1 MEDLGHTYTKNIYCL
16 SEIQINQ
23 ASLFICCLPVNLTT
37 LAVILAHLPDM
48 FWSPSLNWPPGS
60 LVLETLKRWRAYGVI
75 LIQWDWVGPGSS
87 GDSETL

>member
-23 ASLFICCLPVNLTT
+23 ASLFRCCLSVNLTT

-48 FWSPSLNWPPGS
+48 FWSPSLNWPPGDSEALES
-60 LVLETLKRWRAYGVI
+60 LRS
-75 LIQWDWVGPGSS
+75 DSDSVGPG
-87 GDSETL
+87 GAWVIR